1 MPEDRGF
8 AAALV
13 EDGKL
18 QDFILDPPNDTYPPL
33 SGQVWTGKIT
43 RKLPGGGGAF
53 CARGALEGYLRQ
65 AKGLKSGDTLLVQV
79 VSLPE
84 HGKAP
89 TVTQR
94 VLFKGPRLILTHHA
108 AGINVSRQIRDT
120 DEAQR
125 LKSAVTEAMEDVR
138 DAYGLDEDVGA
149 IVRSAARGEEARHL
163 RAELEGLANQ
173 YKVLRS
179 RDNAVGG
186 GTSALDIALT
196 EWLFPMPQQI
206 LVSPKLARVLS
217 KPEPPFEAMEFWG
230 DERFLPLLHGED
242 DPFAAFGLHDEIA
255 RLSAPEVPLGGGSMV
270 IEPTRALVA
279 VDVNTG
285 GDFSPAAGLKINLAA
300 ARDLPRQLR
309 LRGLGGQIIVDFAA
323 MPKGQRRTLEE
334 ALKKAF
340 RDDPIETALVGW
352 TNLGLFELQRKRERR
367 PLTEMHR

>member
-1 MPEDRGF
+1 MKGRVIVIDMPEDRGF

-125 LKSAVTEAMEDVR
+125 LKSAVTEAMED
-138 DAYGLDEDVGA
+138 
-149 IVRSAARGEEARHL
+149 
-163 RAELEGLANQ
+163 
-173 YKVLRS
+173 
-179 RDNAVGG
+179 
-186 GTSALDIALT
+186 
-196 EWLFPMPQQI
+196 
-206 LVSPKLARVLS
+206 
-217 KPEPPFEAMEFWG
+217 
-230 DERFLPLLHGED
+230 
-242 DPFAAFGLHDEIA
+242 
-255 RLSAPEVPLGGGSMV
+255 
-270 IEPTRALVA
+270 
-279 VDVNTG
+279 
-285 GDFSPAAGLKINLAA
+285 
-300 ARDLPRQLR
+300 
-309 LRGLGGQIIVDFAA
+309 
-323 MPKGQRRTLEE
+323 
-334 ALKKAF
+334 
-340 RDDPIETALVGW
+340 
-352 TNLGLFELQRKRERR
+352 
-367 PLTEMHR
+367 